1 MRAVPC
7 FVGLCCHR
15 SCVLPSRVIVVSVT
29 AACSRRG
36 ALSLLGDFHGVAIV
50 GDWPVFATSQLA
62 RQRACQAAHTLHQ
75 RVADRSGE
83 ILAPFRVGDPL
94 SRPQLMRIS
103 ARRDPLSRV
112 MLSA

>member
-1 MRAVPC
+1 MLFGTCSEVQVS
-7 FVGLCCHR
+7 FVTL
-15 SCVLPSRVIVVSVT
+15 VSVT
-29 AACSRRG
+29 AACMRRG

-62 RQRACQAAHTLHQ
+62 RQRACQAAHPSINGL
-75 RVADRSGE
+75 RIAAARSWR
-83 ILAPFRVGDPL
+83 PFRVGDPL
-94 SRPQLMRIS
+94 SRPHLMRIS